1 MDLALNE
8 QADFTRW
15 VVSER
20 LLREPFVLIDVGVQ
34 GGENQRWQPLGDHL
48 VVHGFDPIEEVVR
61 ELTEQNDHRPNC
73 HYHCMAV
80 GNVDGEQEF
89 YFNPANPTASSMF
102 RQGIS
107 RFDVENVEQPRQ
119 VPIRRL
125 DSLLAEGLIPQADFI
140 KVDVE
145 GFEKDVL
152 LGARELLSAGVL
164 GLHTETNF
172 GVSPHY
178 PKGHFATLAELALD
192 QHLLVFDI
200 AFNRIPRASFQRALV
215 DKGMKPI
222 SENYLVG
229 RPATVDVLFCRD
241 LIDEVDQPDNYQT
254 PCRSFRLDQLIKVII
269 IYELHGLNDVAL
281 DTIKRFAKFLGERL
295 DVDRAMRLLAIP
307 DCRGHD
313 ILWNL
318 NKRIE
323 AYEKSTS
330 WRITAP
336 LRWAKTFV
344 FGSPHESA

>member
-1 MDLALNE
+1 
-8 QADFTRW
+8 

-34 GGENQRWQPLGDHL
+34 GGEDQRWQPLGDHL
-48 VVHGFDPIEEVVR
+48 VVHGFDPIEEVVH
-61 ELTEQNDHRPNC
+61 ELTERNHHRPNC
-73 HYHCMAV
+73 HYHCMAL
-80 GNVDGEQEF
+80 GSVDGEREF

-102 RQGIS
+102 RRGTG
-107 RFDVENVEQPRQ
+107 RFDVENAEQPRQ

-125 DSLLAEGLIPQADFI
+125 DCLLAEGLIPQADFI

-145 GFEKDVL
+145 GFEKEVL
-152 LGARELLSAGVL
+152 LGARELLSGGVL

-178 PKGHFATLAELALD
+178 PKSHFATLAELALD

-200 AFNRIPRASFQRALV
+200 AFNRIPRATFQRALV

-222 SENYLVG
+222 AEHYLVG

-241 LIDEVDQPDNYQT
+241 LIDEADQPDNYQT
-254 PCRSFRLDQLIKVII
+254 PCRPFVLDQLIKAII

-281 DTIKRFAKFLGERL
+281 DTVKRFAKALGERL
-295 DVDRAMRLLAIP
+295 DVDHAVQLLAIP

-318 NKRIE
+318 RKRIE
-323 AYEKSTS
+323 AYEQSTS

-336 LRWAKTFV
+336 LRWAKHFV
-344 FGSPHESA
+344 FRSLRESA

>member
-1 MDLALNE
+1 
-8 QADFTRW
+8 
-15 VVSER
+15 
-20 LLREPFVLIDVGVQ
+20 
-34 GGENQRWQPLGDHL
+34 
-48 VVHGFDPIEEVVR
+48 
-61 ELTEQNDHRPNC
+61 
-73 HYHCMAV
+73 MAV

-200 AFNRIPRASFQRALV
+200 AFNRIPRASFLRA
-215 DKGMKPI
+215 
-222 SENYLVG
+222 
-229 RPATVDVLFCRD
+229 
-241 LIDEVDQPDNYQT
+241 
-254 PCRSFRLDQLIKVII
+254 PC
-269 IYELHGLNDVAL
+269 
-281 DTIKRFAKFLGERL
+281 
-295 DVDRAMRLLAIP
+295 
-307 DCRGHD
+307 
-313 ILWNL
+313 
-318 NKRIE
+318 
-323 AYEKSTS
+323 
-330 WRITAP
+330 
-336 LRWAKTFV
+336 
-344 FGSPHESA
+344 